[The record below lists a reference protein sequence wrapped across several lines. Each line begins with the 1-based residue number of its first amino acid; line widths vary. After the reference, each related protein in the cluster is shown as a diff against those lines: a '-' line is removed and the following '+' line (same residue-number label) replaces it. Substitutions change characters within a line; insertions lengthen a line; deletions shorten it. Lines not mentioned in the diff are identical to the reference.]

1 MPCIGANN
9 QAKVAVKVQSA
20 KENQRQRINMPPLMS
35 NVCPLIVP
43 AASDAKNAVGMAI
56 FFHIDHAAYRHRLST
71 LLMASTV
78 MAPLTMRVS
87 TRTRCSSGLNGDVVR
102 PKQADQILGR
112 ADQEFQ
118 NCRYS
123 GALEIDNTTLLCGLH
138 GFGSGAAEKK
148 LAFKVYDQAAS
159 QTSSSATCSMRR
171 AILTKIPR
179 QPKRSMVAPTGFH
192 NFRSGE
198 VKSEGKMAVALKAR
212 DCNFSSSQHLSNR
225 PRRGCRNRK

>member
-1 MPCIGANN
+1 LPDPLELFCLIMPCIGANN
-9 QAKVAVKVQSA
+9 QEKVAVKVQSA

-35 NVCPLIVP
+35 NVCPLIMP
-43 AASDAKNAVGMAI
+43 AASDVKNAVGMAI
-56 FFHIDHAAYRHRLST
+56 FFHIDHAANRHRLST

-87 TRTRCSSGLNGDVVR
+87 TRTWYSSGLNGDVAR

-138 GFGSGAAEKK
+138 GFGSCAAAEK
-148 LAFKVYDQAAS
+148 
-159 QTSSSATCSMRR
+159 
-171 AILTKIPR
+171 I
-179 QPKRSMVAPTGFH
+179 GFQ
-192 NFRSGE
+192 GI
-198 VKSEGKMAVALKAR
+198 
-212 DCNFSSSQHLSNR
+212 
-225 PRRGCRNRK
+225 